1 MEEPV
6 VERIEIHRARQTLQR
21 ALALLDDFES
31 RQTVEGQSTVL
42 LEAAD
47 AALDAVRN
55 VSSLRHELIQARRRA
70 AALGTG

>member
-1 MEEPV
+1 LD
-6 VERIEIHRARQTLQR
+6 RIEIRKARQELQN

-31 RQTVEGQSTVL
+31 RRTVEEQSTAL

-55 VSSLRHELIQARRRA
+55 MSSLRHELIQARARRTA
-70 AALGTG
+70 SIGTGNQN